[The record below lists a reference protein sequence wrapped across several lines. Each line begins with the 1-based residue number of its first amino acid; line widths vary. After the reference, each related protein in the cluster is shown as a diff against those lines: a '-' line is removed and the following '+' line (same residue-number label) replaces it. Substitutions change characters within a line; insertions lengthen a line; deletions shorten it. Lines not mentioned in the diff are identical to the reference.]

1 MQPHLVIFAV
11 EIMAITGSLIVGT
24 RMLLWHPNNFSARLL
39 AFICFNS
46 VCAILLSRQDYG
58 IWIPEALQVD
68 YGGFAVFMNIA
79 RNLTAGLFMIFCHS
93 LFQEQKIF
101 PRWLLVLYAFQV
113 LMEEPI
119 PWLLVPSG
127 AEEPF
132 IYELIPSLLQL
143 LFVGVALW
151 WTVRNW
157 EADMVETR
165 RRLRWFILIT
175 VGLQIVLIVALSRL
189 VIPAGEI
196 SNFYTNVAS
205 NGLIAMLNFF
215 VILAL
220 YGAYESDIFGVT
232 RASAPNS
239 ETVPRSYAEADIARF
254 SDSFY
259 GKHLYREPGLTIASL
274 AGKLSMPEY
283 RLRKLIHEQ
292 LGYRNFNALLHEHR
306 IKEACEQLADPEKAK
321 LPILTIALSVG
332 YQSINPFNRAFKEQ
346 MGVTPSAF
354 RSAPT
359 ERGEDIQDLDTLGG
373 QKLTES

>member
-1 MQPHLVIFAV
+1 MQPHLIIFAV

-46 VCAILLSRQDYG
+46 VCAVLLSRQDYG
-58 IWIPEALQVD
+58 FWIPEALQVD
-68 YGGFAVFMNIA
+68 YGGLAIFMNIA

-93 LFQEQKIF
+93 LFQEQKTF

-132 IYELIPSLLQL
+132 LYELIPSLLQL
-143 LFVGVALW
+143 LFVGFALW
-151 WTVRNW
+151 WTVQNW

-189 VIPAGEI
+189 VLPAGEV

-205 NGLIAMLNFF
+205 NGLIAFLNFF

-220 YGAYESDIFGVT
+220 YGAYESDIFGVART
-232 RASAPNS
+232 SAPQL
-239 ETVPRSYAEADIARF
+239 ETAPRSYAEVDIARF
-254 SDSFY
+254 NDTFY

-283 RLRKLIHEQ
+283 RLRKLIHEH

-321 LPILTIALSVG
+321 IPILTIALSVG

-346 MGVTPSAF
+346 IGMTPSAY
-354 RSAPT
+354 RTDPKNGI
-359 ERGEDIQDLDTLGG
+359 EPG
-373 QKLTES
+373 QNSVPSPQKKITDS